1 MDKELFIERF
11 AEQFDD
17 TPADAFA
24 LETEFRGIKE
34 WDSMVALMVI
44 AMVDDEYGVKLT
56 GEEIRN
62 AVTVADICTVVEN
75 KL

>member
-1 MDKELFIERF
+1 MDKELFVERF

-17 TPADAFA
+17 TPSEAFT
-24 LETEFRGIKE
+24 LDTEFRGIKE

-44 AMVDDEYGVKLT
+44 AMVDDEYGVKVT

-62 AVTVADICTVVEN
+62 AVTVGDICTVVEN